1 MSRDNDS
8 TYHVEGD
15 LTIADK
21 TALLAVMKLC
31 RPLLEA
37 ATGRR
42 MVIISLLPR
51 YVKEGCCGEHEHM
64 PNRRKVDFYQ
74 KLKQELAACTKNMKD
89 FLFNTGLRYGRVMD
103 PMRNLRGMS
112 TDEIWGQDPV
122 HPKDKVYAL
131 LADGVLDVEKT
142 CGNRQE
148 KWKMQDQDRDN
159 GSGGKGERTVRGR
172 SENRGQSSQYDS
184 GASRYSGSADSI
196 GERRGGGGRWISKGG
211 RGWGGG
217 KRGGRGERGGRGG
230 RGGLYSHRGWY

>member
-1 MSRDNDS
+1 MENMN
-8 TYHVEGD
+8 T
-15 LTIADK
+15 
-21 TALLAVMKLC
+21 C
-31 RPLLEA
+31 P
-37 ATGRR
+37 
-42 MVIISLLPR
+42 
-51 YVKEGCCGEHEHM
+51 
-64 PNRRKVDFYQ
+64 PNRREVDFYQ

-131 LADGVLDVEKT
+131 L
-142 CGNRQE
+142 
-148 KWKMQDQDRDN
+148 
-159 GSGGKGERTVRGR
+159 GR